1 MPAPDQS
8 ISNKIRLPQ
17 VLVGLLVFLLLQ
29 IGLFMAPGQTQPEQA
44 KPEQAHTENTHAEK
58 TDLGQAEPGLANSGQ
73 AHSGQAYSGQ
83 ALNKP
88 GQQVK
93 PAGLE
98 AMLQQRAWQ
107 RLTQANDV
115 TFPKEIRYPFIYSR
129 KALNLT
135 WRPGF
140 VFAIIMFMILV
151 LRFFAPK
158 SLKEATEKCR
168 EGIFLSLT
176 AAFVFTAIV
185 MTLTKAAFYSDALSP
200 LGLMLT
206 GFTQLAYL
214 VGIAVGANALALS
227 LIEKIGKTSRKAELF
242 ALTITITLLS
252 LLALIPDLGPLPRI
266 GNRLLGIL
274 AMLGLGGLIR
284 AKYRKSK
291 ED

>member
-44 KPEQAHTENTHAEK
+44 PTENTHAEQAEPE
-58 TDLGQAEPGLANSGQ
+58 QAEPGQANSGQ
-73 AHSGQAYSGQ
+73 ANSGQ
-83 ALNKP
+83 ALNNP

-93 PAGLE
+93 PAGME

-140 VFAIIMFMILV
+140 VFAIIMFMTLV

-176 AAFVFTAIV
+176 AAFVFTAIA

-227 LIEKIGKTSRKAELF
+227 LIEKIGKSSRKAELF

-291 ED
+291 DD

>member
-58 TDLGQAEPGLANSGQ
+58 TEPGQTEPGLANSGQ
-73 AHSGQAYSGQ
+73 AHSGQ

-129 KALNLT
+129 KALNIT

-291 ED
+291 D

>member
-44 KPEQAHTENTHAEK
+44 PTENTHAEQAEPE
-58 TDLGQAEPGLANSGQ
+58 QAEPGLANSGQ
-73 AHSGQAYSGQ
+73 ANSGQ
-83 ALNKP
+83 ALNNP

-93 PAGLE
+93 PAGME

-140 VFAIIMFMILV
+140 VFAIIMFMTLV

-176 AAFVFTAIV
+176 AAFVFTAIA

-227 LIEKIGKTSRKAELF
+227 LIEKIGKSSRKAELF

-291 ED
+291 DD